1 MPNHIRFRNST
12 WTAMKSKSNGSTNF
26 PLRLWICE
34 QQLWALQPFLSDQI
48 DRAQANS
55 ILNCPYSNI

>member
-1 MPNHIRFRNST
+1 MPNHFSFRNST
-12 WTAMKSKSNGSTNF
+12 WTAMKSKSNEPTNF
-26 PLRLWICE
+26 QPRLWIRE